1 MQAAL
6 ELAGREKCL
15 SFFSVQCSIGR
26 LSMGQRSTVLQ
37 NLILIDVLSSAY
49 WEKEKQRKGKWL
61 GGGFPRAGH
70 ALLAVSCGIFMA
82 VRCE

>member
-49 WEKEKQRKGKWL
+49 WEKEKTKKREMA
-61 GGGFPRAGH
+61 GGWVSQGRTC
-70 ALLAVSCGIFMA
+70 LASCVMWDFHG
-82 VRCE
+82 C